1 MQYTFVGFKGKN
13 NPSFEVVKEL
23 GGTIF
28 LTNSFQGIKKDISN
42 LQDISSTIILFGLN
56 SKLKN
61 SLQIEYVSQ
70 FETEVVVSTADSSEI
85 KEVCA
90 ELEIKENRIPS
101 KYYCNYAYYLLL
113 KKYKGNVLLIHIP
126 FSKEFRNKII
136 SCFKNLQK

>member
-1 MQYTFVGFKGKN
+1 
-13 NPSFEVVKEL
+13 
-23 GGTIF
+23 
-28 LTNSFQGIKKDISN
+28 
-42 LQDISSTIILFGLN
+42 
-56 SKLKN
+56 
-61 SLQIEYVSQ
+61 
-70 FETEVVVSTADSSEI
+70 